1 MAAKILVADDSITIQ
16 KIVALAFE
24 NEDVIVEG
32 IGNGDEALTRLKSF
46 KPNVV
51 LADIDMPGLTGFE
64 LSRKIKESSA
74 LQSIHVLLLTN
85 DFEEFDE
92 NLFQTSLANNHITKP
107 FKSEDLVKKVMT
119 LLKDDSSIDKVMA
132 APEDDSPIKEN
143 DETEDEETEF
153 VIELSQ
159 ADRVDNDVVM
169 DLGEEP
175 LIDTPTEP
183 VNEDIDLGEEL
194 PIVDSLAELV
204 SEQDDVVLDLSPD
217 EDDDVVLDLS
227 PDPEPAS
234 VEGDVPE
241 VFSENTSAEIEELEI
256 HPVLSD
262 PLPNEDL
269 LPEISASDQD
279 DLAED
284 ETAEQDDPTEDET
297 MGQEEDL
304 DELLLKVEELSR
316 QSVEI
321 SGNGTSDEL
330 SPLEAIDEMMKEVSA
345 LKEEAFAGSPDDE
358 NISTETTEPQL
369 SAVPTVNGLGFG
381 EIDYVSEEN
390 ADLLATAFDEIT
402 HENTV
407 TFSTT
412 DDRDE
417 SSEPF
422 FQEDA
427 EENSAGGELENLTE
441 EFSEHFLST
450 PEKEPAFEE
459 TSFHASSQEPSAP
472 TEITLTTDN
481 GGHDSH
487 IEKPQE
493 PTLPGDSQLNQL
505 MEKEVMSVLQ
515 QSLTP
520 LIEKEISGLS
530 EKILLAVE
538 KNVRQVTPGIAKM
551 IIEKEIDKIKTMENG

>member
-24 NEDVIVEG
+24 NEDVVVEG

-92 NLFQTSLANNHITKP
+92 NLFQMSLADNHITKP
-107 FKSEDLVKKVMT
+107 FKSEDLVKKVMI

-132 APEDDSPIKEN
+132 TLDDDSSIKEN

-159 ADRVDNDVVM
+159 ADRVDNDVV
-169 DLGEEP
+169 
-175 LIDTPTEP
+175 
-183 VNEDIDLGEEL
+183 IDLDEEL
-194 PIVDSLAELV
+194 PMVDSLAELV
-204 SEQDDVVLDLSPD
+204 NEDIDLDEELPMVDSLTELVSEHDDVVLDLSPD

-234 VEGDVPE
+234 VEEDVPE
-241 VFSENTSAEIEELEI
+241 VFSENTAAEIEELATP
-256 HPVLSD
+256 PVVIE
-262 PLPNEDL
+262 PETKEDL
-269 LPEISASDQD
+269 LPEIAASHQD
-279 DLAED
+279 DLAE
-284 ETAEQDDPTEDET
+284 ADDPAENNET
-297 MGQEEDL
+297 GQEEDL
-304 DELLLKVEELSR
+304 DELLLKIEELSR
-316 QSVEI
+316 QSVEFAENKI
-321 SGNGTSDEL
+321 QDEL

-345 LKEEAFAGSPDDE
+345 LKEEAFAGSPDDD
-358 NISTETTEPQL
+358 NISTETTEPQFFAD
-369 SAVPTVNGLGFG
+369 STVNGLGFG
-381 EIDYVSEEN
+381 EVDYVSEEN
-390 ADLLATAFDEIT
+390 AEMLATAFDEIT
-402 HENTV
+402 NGNTV
-407 TFSTT
+407 AFSTT
-412 DDRDE
+412 DDPDE
-417 SSEPF
+417 NQETF

-427 EENSAGGELENLTE
+427 EENTAGTELENLTE

-450 PEKEPAFEE
+450 PEKEPVFEE
-459 TSFHASSQEPSAP
+459 TSFHPSSQEPPAP
-472 TEITLTTDN
+472 TEITLATDN

-487 IEKPQE
+487 IEKPKE
-493 PTLPGDSQLNQL
+493 PALPGDSQLNQL
-505 MEKEVMSVLQ
+505 MEKEVMNILQ

-520 LIEKEISGLS
+520 LIEQEISGLS
-530 EKILLAVE
+530 EKILHAVE
-538 KNVRQVTPGIAKM
+538 ENVRQVTPGIAKI